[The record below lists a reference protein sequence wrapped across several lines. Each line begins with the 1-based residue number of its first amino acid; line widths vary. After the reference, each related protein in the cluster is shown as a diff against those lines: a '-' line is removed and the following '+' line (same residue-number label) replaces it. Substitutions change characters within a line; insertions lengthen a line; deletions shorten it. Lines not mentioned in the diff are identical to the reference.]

1 MMTKD
6 KNYWFDLEG
15 KVVVITGGAGLLGF
29 QHGEAINHCGGIAVI
44 ADLNSTDAENV
55 AKKIGN
61 NAIGMQLDVTK
72 QESIDALLSNL
83 VKKYGRVD
91 SLINNA
97 AINPAVSDKGLDSSR
112 FEDVTFNDLQRELN
126 VNLIGSVLCSKTF
139 GTHFAQN
146 EGGTIVNISSELAI
160 LGPDQRLYK
169 QKGLKDEEQPV
180 KPVGYSISKAGLIG
194 LTKYLATYWPE
205 KGVRANAICPGGVE
219 ANQSQEFLTEITKR
233 IPLGRMAK
241 PHEYQALVAFL
252 CSQASSYLTGAVISA
267 DGGRSVW

>member
-1 MMTKD
+1 MTKD
-6 KNYWFDLEG
+6 KNYLVDLKG

-44 ADLNSTDAENV
+44 ADLSVKEEENV

-61 NAIGMQLDVTK
+61 NAVGMQLDVTK
-72 QESIDALLSNL
+72 QDSIDSLLSNL
-83 VKKYGRVD
+83 LKKYGRVD

-146 EGGTIVNISSELAI
+146 GGGTIVNISSELAI

-219 ANQSQEFLTEITKR
+219 ANQSQDFLAEITKR

-252 CSQASSYLTGAVISA
+252 CSEASSYLTGAVISA

>member
-44 ADLNSTDAENV
+44 AELNITDAENV

-61 NAIGMQLDVTK
+61 NAVGMELDVTK
-72 QESIDALLSNL
+72 QESIDELLSNL

-112 FEDVTFNDLQRELN
+112 FEDVTFNELQRELN

-146 EGGTIVNISSELAI
+146 RGGTIVNISSELAI